1 MTHKDYMNE
10 AMKEAE
16 KAVVDGN
23 APFGV
28 VVVDNDTGEII
39 WRDHDRVNE
48 CMDPTAHSEVNAVRG
63 LCKKLSKLSLK
74 NTTFHRTSEPCAT
87 CLSSMVKA
95 KVPLSYYGAET
106 EEDASLPIKSKE
118 LAAYATKHPIS
129 VTGGILGEECL
140 NQRKQLL

>member
-1 MTHKDYMNE
+1 MTHEDYMSE

-16 KAVVDGN
+16 KAVANGN

-28 VVVDNDTGEII
+28 VVIDNETGEII
-39 WRDHDRVNE
+39 WRDHDRVKE
-48 CMDPTAHSEVNAVRG
+48 LMDPTAHGEVNAVRG
-63 LCKKLSKLSLK
+63 LCQKQGNLSLD
-74 NTTFHRTSEPCAT
+74 NTTFYATSEPCAT

-95 KVPLSYYGAET
+95 KVPFSYYGAET

-129 VTGGILGEECL
+129 VTGGILGEKCL
-140 NQRKQLL
+140 AQREQLL